1 MDFTIN
7 YLTTTTQPAPS
18 GVIFIYT
25 MIETYMVTKIYGN
38 GFYIAINKE
47 DEYGFS
53 DTKPFF
59 FFSSLF
65 STTAI
70 NGNGFTIY
78 INGEEEY
85 RFMELNP
92 SFYTLFFYFF

>member
-1 MDFTIN
+1 MDLTIN

-38 GFYIAINKE
+38 GFYIAINKV

-59 FFSSLF
+59 FFLPF
-65 STTAI
+65 FLLLQLMVMDLLYILMGRRSTDLW
-70 NGNGFTIY
+70 N
-78 INGEEEY
+78 
-85 RFMELNP
+85 
-92 SFYTLFFYFF
+92 

>member
-38 GFYIAINKE
+38 GFSIDINK
-47 DEYGFS
+47 
-53 DTKPFF
+53 
-59 FFSSLF
+59 
-65 STTAI
+65 
-70 NGNGFTIY
+70 
-78 INGEEEY
+78 GEEY
-85 RFMELNP
+85 QFMELNP
-92 SFYTLFFYFF
+92 FFFLPFFLLQLMVMDFLYILLSGMSTYFWN